1 MNKLNQLLFK
11 KIDADNLSLFRVLF
25 GCVLV
30 YDMLYLL
37 KNDFVFQCITG
48 PVILFKY
55 PFFDFIEPL
64 SKSTM
69 DFMNIGMALLAILI
83 LIGVLT
89 RWALVLFLISF
100 CFFFLQDTT
109 LYNNHLYL
117 FALITFLMIFL
128 KSDVKYSVQ
137 NYFRKEK
144 KEPELIPQW
153 HLWILRFQICLV
165 YFYGGL
171 AKLNPDWLSGNVAH
185 QFIKNSNLSASM
197 QTLEVAKF
205 IAISGT
211 IFDLCIP
218 FLLLFKRTRWVGI
231 IAVLI
236 FNITNNSY
244 LFNDIGVFP
253 TFMVFSLVLFFD
265 PGEISGFFAR
275 IFGGDTDKSKPR
287 KSKRKKKEKAV
298 PTVSALTAWNTK
310 KTIVSGFLFSF
321 ILFQL
326 LVPLR
331 HYFMTYNP
339 EWTGVGQRFSWR
351 MKMQTHR
358 PDVLDLKVL
367 ERNSEVKSD
376 VDMRSYLSKNQ
387 QAHFFDDPRNM
398 VQLAKKVK
406 EDAMKQGFKDP
417 VINSSTTLFFNGHP
431 SQYLVYPDV
440 DLTTIDENS
449 TEVEHWVYPL
459 GDQE

>member
-1 MNKLNQLLFK
+1 
-11 KIDADNLSLFRVLF
+11 
-25 GCVLV
+25 
-30 YDMLYLL
+30 
-37 KNDFVFQCITG
+37 
-48 PVILFKY
+48 
-55 PFFDFIEPL
+55 
-64 SKSTM
+64 
-69 DFMNIGMALLAILI
+69 
-83 LIGVLT
+83 
-89 RWALVLFLISF
+89 
-100 CFFFLQDTT
+100 
-109 LYNNHLYL
+109 
-117 FALITFLMIFL
+117 MIFL